1 MNKNLAVMSL
11 NALNERLN
19 TAKENLRKCSSQV
32 AEAKQTFT
40 ATPDTPNLQA
50 LSSAKLAFLG
60 ASGVVRKAE
69 EAVRVFCYKQKPSLT
84 GTGKVLRR

>member
-11 NALNERLN
+11 NALNERLRA
-19 TAKENLRKCSSQV
+19 AKEYQQKCN
-32 AEAKQTFT
+32 AEISAAKQSF
-40 ATPDTPNLQA
+40 AVTPDTPNLQA